1 MQEPV
6 NNIVPFKRVVVTRK
20 KEMNVVPEYKL
31 RLLEHVMLEQFD
43 GPDEIAGYVVLT
55 TCILTL
61 APTHHQP
68 TIGMI
73 AIGIGTCLLLPT
85 LMRG

>member
-1 MQEPV
+1 MH
-6 NNIVPFKRVVVTRK
+6 
-20 KEMNVVPEYKL
+20 KL
-31 RLLEHVMLEQFD
+31 I
-43 GPDEIAGYVVLT
+43 EIAGYVVLT

>member
-1 MQEPV
+1 MDL
-6 NNIVPFKRVVVTRK
+6 
-20 KEMNVVPEYKL
+20 MNSIMPLMYSL
-31 RLLEHVMLEQFD
+31 ND
-43 GPDEIAGYVVLT
+43 GAKHMMHKFVEIAGCVVLV

-68 TIGMI
+68 TIGLI
-73 AIGIGTCLLLPT
+73 SIGIGTCLLLPT

>member
-1 MQEPV
+1 M
-6 NNIVPFKRVVVTRK
+6 KH
-20 KEMNVVPEYKL
+20 KL
-31 RLLEHVMLEQFD
+31 V
-43 GPDEIAGYVVLT
+43 EIAGYVVLT

-68 TIGMI
+68 TIGLI